1 MTNNQVFYLDEN
13 ENIKPVLKNTAECYT
28 VVKIRDHSD
37 NKDYFITKEVLS
49 EMYIPSEYTILDTFD
64 NSLVLGL

>member
-13 ENIKPVLKNTAECYT
+13 ENIKPVLKNTAECYV

-37 NKDYFITKEVLS
+37 NRDYFITKEALF
-49 EMYIPSEYTILDTFD
+49 EMYNPSEYTTLNIFD
-64 NSLVLGL
+64 NALVLGL